1 MTDFQLTC
9 FTVMPLFR
17 DWYCVFSSSSRIQT
31 QHFGVKVSIVEYSF
45 FYSGVVNSVVN
56 SDYHGASP
64 TSQDIGTG

>member
-1 MTDFQLTC
+1 
-9 FTVMPLFR
+9 MPLFR
-17 DWYCVFSSSSRIQT
+17 DWYCVCFSSSRIQT

-56 SDYHGASP
+56 SDYHGASL